1 MSAADQFQK
10 PGEVAGVYPSSSR
23 AAFTVAILVFTI
35 LIAYIDRQV
44 LSLLVAPLKE
54 AFSLSDTRVSLLQG
68 LAVNVCFGLA
78 TLPLG
83 LVVDRGNR
91 VRLIAVA
98 AVAWS
103 VFTGLSGLC
112 TNFWELFGCRMGV
125 GIAEAGLVPAAYS
138 LIADLYPARNR
149 STATLVFMGGAIF
162 AGGGGI
168 ALSGVTIGLIS
179 HHSAGLPWGL
189 GSFPVWRLT
198 FLSAAL
204 PGLLIAA
211 LFLAVREPERKE
223 QEDARG
229 AMGRRISLVQF
240 LQTNGVAVACLCC
253 GLVAAAVGTEAIL
266 MWMPTILQREFGMAP
281 SRSGEYLGLALGAG
295 SLSGITMAGVL
306 THVWGSRGRLL
317 LPIQVLKAGALV
329 ATVPLAMLLFVHKPN
344 QMLVVTFLYL
354 MLAYGA
360 TAVGPALMLG
370 IAPNHLRGR
379 TYAIWT
385 LMTVATAA
393 VWPTIIGSLSDRVF
407 HGSHGLLLA
416 LCAVVIPTSL
426 AAPLILTKVV
436 NRGETLPPGRLDR
449 CGTLADH
456 SVTQSTGY
464 LPP

>member
-1 MSAADQFQK
+1 MSAASQFQK

-44 LSLLVAPLKE
+44 LSLLVAPIKQ

-78 TLPLG
+78 TLPLAF
-83 LVVDRGNR
+83 VVDRGNR

-98 AVAWS
+98 AIAWS

-138 LIADLYPARNR
+138 LIADLYPARSR
-149 STATLVFMGGAIF
+149 ATATLVFMAGAIF

-179 HHSAGLPWGL
+179 HH
-189 GSFPVWRLT
+189 
-198 FLSAAL
+198 
-204 PGLLIAA
+204 
-211 LFLAVREPERKE
+211 
-223 QEDARG
+223 EDARG
-229 AMGRRISLVQF
+229 VMGQRISVVQF
-240 LQTNGVAVACLCC
+240 LRTNGVAVACLCC

-266 MWMPTILQREFGMAP
+266 MWMPTVLQREFSMAP
-281 SRSGEYLGLALGAG
+281 SRSGEYLGLVLGVG

-329 ATVPLAMLLFVHKPN
+329 ATVPLAMLLFVHNPN

-360 TAVGPALMLG
+360 TAVGPALMLS

-379 TYAIWT
+379 IYAMWT

-393 VWPTIIGSLSDRVF
+393 VWPTLIGSLSDRVF
-407 HGSHGLLLA
+407 HGSHGLLLS

-436 NRGETLPPGRLDR
+436 NRGGTLP
-449 CGTLADH
+449 A
-456 SVTQSTGY
+456 
-464 LPP
+464 